1 MTTTAPD
8 TLQANKPIWYFILCW
23 TLLNLLQAYTL
34 ELHGDEAYY
43 WVYAQ
48 KLDWGYFYHPP
59 MMALFIKI
67 GYTFLHNELGVRLM
81 AVLTNSAA
89 MYLLWLILK
98 PYRVNSWWFILT
110 ISSVLVFHVYGFTTT
125 PDAPLFFFAVLFY
138 YVYQRYVDNDS
149 WLTGFFMGII
159 AACLLYS
166 KYHGVLVI
174 GFTVLS
180 NFKLF
185 KRGSFYLAMITGL
198 VLLIPHILWQS
209 HHGFPAVNYQ
219 LFERSSDRT
228 YKVGDSIE
236 YLSGQLLLGGVL
248 SSWFLFYKG
257 FTAKV
262 TDSFTRALMFNA
274 IGTFAFFLVNTLNSE
289 VQPHYTLIAFG
300 PLAALALI
308 NFTKGG
314 TLPVWYQRLLM
325 ANIALVII
333 IRLALMLQWPVMK
346 KIQALDTYF
355 GYKKWA
361 MAVHKKAGNAYMVM
375 DDGFQNPSKYNFYN
389 NTLKGF
395 SYDSRYYGRTMYD
408 IWAFEDSLQHKRVY
422 GVFGG
427 PIKGVT
433 TDTIPGGSNVYYGGW
448 IDDARTYQKIA
459 IDVTRKEVTARPGQK
474 IQFDLRLTNP
484 YPFDIAFANAGYQH
498 PAFLEAC
505 FFKGKTDLVTLQQA
519 DSSFNA
525 IALKKGATQN
535 YKMTVTTPLTKGKYY
550 LIFSIRT
557 EPFSGSK
564 NSPLIKFLVE

>member
-1 MTTTAPD
+1 MTNTAAD
-8 TLQANKPIWYFILCW
+8 TSKSDKPVWYFILCW
-23 TLLNLLQAYTL
+23 TLLNLVQAYTL

-67 GYTFLHNELGVRLM
+67 GYTLLHNELGIRLM
-81 AVLTNSAA
+81 AVFTNSAA
-89 MYLLWLILK
+89 IYLLRLILK
-98 PYRVNSWWFILT
+98 PYRVSPHWFILA

-138 YVYQRYVDNDS
+138 YVYQRYITKDGF
-149 WLTGFFMGII
+149 LTGLLMGVI

-185 KRGSFYLAMITGL
+185 KRGSFYLAMLTALIIL
-198 VLLIPHILWQS
+198 VPHILWQM

-219 LFERSSDRT
+219 LFERSTDRT
-228 YKVGDSIE
+228 YKIGDSIE

-248 SSWFLFYKG
+248 SSWYLFYKG

-262 TDSFTRALMFNA
+262 SDAFTRTLMFNA
-274 IGTFAFFLVNTLNSE
+274 IGTFAFFLVNTLNAD

-300 PLAALALI
+300 PLTALALI
-308 NFTKGG
+308 NFSKGN
-314 TLPVWYQRLLM
+314 LFPVWYQRLLLI
-325 ANIALVII
+325 NIGLVLLLRVAL
-333 IRLALMLQWPVMK
+333 LFQWPVMQ

-361 MAVHKKAGNAYMVM
+361 MEIHKKAGNAYMVM

-389 NTLKGF
+389 HTLKGF

-408 IWAFEDSLQHKRVY
+408 IWPFEDSLQHKRVY
-422 GVFGG
+422 GVFTG

-433 TDTIPGGSNVYYGGW
+433 TDMIPGGHNIYYGGW
-448 IDDARTYQKIA
+448 IEDARTYQKVAIEASPEAIA
-459 IDVTRKEVTARPGQK
+459 ARPGQK
-474 IQFDLRLTNP
+474 IQFDLKLTNP
-484 YPFDIAFANAGYQH
+484 YPFDITFANEGYKH
-498 PAFLEAC
+498 KAFLEAC
-505 FFKGKTDLVTLQQA
+505 FFKGKTDLVALQQA
-519 DSSFNA
+519 DSTFNG
-525 IALKKGATQN
+525 IALKKGATAT
-535 YKMTVTTPLTKGKYY
+535 YKMTVTTPPVKGKYY
-550 LIFSIRT
+550 LVFSIRT